1 MSARRGVCIHGP
13 RPIVFRGQAFLG
25 RARRASFGGAETTS
39 RVGLEPR
46 CRRGSRASISF
57 LPGGGWP
64 LGGLIEVFVERYGI
78 GELTLLIPALAALTR
93 AGPRNNRKWVAWI
106 APPFVPYAPALKQ
119 RGVDVD
125 ALLLVQPAA
134 RPAENN
140 KDRLWTVEQVIR
152 SGSSSGVL
160 AWLAA
165 ADHVAL
171 RRLQLAAEEQG
182 CWTVLFRPLAARR
195 ERSPAALRIAV
206 EQRAAA
212 TRVQID
218 KCRGASPGVVDIT
231 ESMLALSRG
240 FDDARAFARE
250 PVPDVESSVGVAAA

>member
-1 MSARRGVCIHGP
+1 MDLDELSSLDELDGLVWKGRNTRWARAALPTG
-13 RPIVFRGQAFLG
+13 FAAFDNY
-25 RARRASFGGAETTS
+25 
-39 RVGLEPR
+39 
-46 CRRGSRASISF
+46 

-78 GELTLLIPALAALTR
+78 GELTLLIPALSALSR
-93 AGPRNNRKWVAWI
+93 AGPKNNRKWIVWI

-125 ALLLVQPAA
+125 AMLLVQPAG
-134 RPAENN
+134 RN
-140 KDRLWTVEQVIR
+140 KDKDKDCLWTVEQVIR

-165 ADHVAL
+165 ADDVAL

-195 ERSPAALRIAV
+195 ERSPAALRIGV
-206 EQRAAA
+206 SQCAAA

-218 KCRGASPGVVDIT
+218 KCRGAGPGVVDIT
-231 ESMLALSRG
+231 EALHALNRRFSNGSSLARES
-240 FDDARAFARE
+240 ARE
-250 PVPDVESSVGVAAA
+250 PAAGTVSGGVAG

>member
-1 MSARRGVCIHGP
+1 MDLDELSSLNELDGLVWKGRSTRWARAALPTG
-13 RPIVFRGQAFLG
+13 FAALDNY
-25 RARRASFGGAETTS
+25 
-39 RVGLEPR
+39 
-46 CRRGSRASISF
+46 

-78 GELTLLIPALAALTR
+78 GEITLLIPALVALSR
-93 AGPRNNRKWVAWI
+93 AGPRNNRKWVVWI
-106 APPFVPYAPALKQ
+106 APPFVPYAPALQQ

-125 ALLLVQPAA
+125 AMLLVQPSA
-134 RPAENN
+134 RN
-140 KDRLWTVEQVIR
+140 KDKEKDCLWTVEQVIR

-195 ERSPAALRIAV
+195 ERSPAALRIGV
-206 EQRAAA
+206 SQCAAA
-212 TRVQID
+212 TPAVTQVQID
-218 KCRGASPGVVDIT
+218 KCRGASPGIVDIT
-231 ESMLALSRG
+231 ERREPLN
-240 FDDARAFARE
+240 AFNNGTLARE
-250 PVPDVESSVGVAAA
+250 SVGQPAASAANAGATG

>member
-1 MSARRGVCIHGP
+1 MELDGLPSLDELDGLVWRGK
-13 RPIVFRGQAFLG
+13 
-25 RARRASFGGAETTS
+25 SS
-39 RVGLEPR
+39 RW
-46 CRRGSRASISF
+46 SRAALPTGFAPLDSF

-64 LGGLIEVFVERYGI
+64 LGGLIEVFVEQYGI

-125 ALLLVQPAA
+125 ALLLVQPTA
-134 RPAENN
+134 RD

-171 RRLQLAAEEQG
+171 RRLQLAAEEHG

-195 ERSPAALRIAV
+195 DRSPAALRVSV
-206 EQRAAA
+206 EQEGTA
-212 TRVQID
+212 TRLQID
-218 KCRGASPGVVDIT
+218 KCRGASPGVVDVT
-231 ESMLALSRG
+231 ETMNILNRRFDEARSLARG
-240 FDDARAFARE
+240 L
-250 PVPDVESSVGVAAA
+250 PWESVAGSVSGGAAG

>member
-1 MSARRGVCIHGP
+1 MDLDERPSLDELDGLVWRGRSTRWARAALPTGFTALDH
-13 RPIVFRGQAFLG
+13 
-25 RARRASFGGAETTS
+25 
-39 RVGLEPR
+39 
-46 CRRGSRASISF
+46 F

-64 LGGLIEVFVERYGI
+64 LGGLIEVFVDRYGI

-93 AGPRNNRKWVAWI
+93 AGPRNNRKWVVLI

-119 RGVDVD
+119 RGIDVD
-125 ALLLVQPAA
+125 ALLIVQPET
-134 RPAENN
+134 RD

-171 RRLQLAAEEQG
+171 RRLQLASEEQG

-195 ERSPAALRIAV
+195 ERSPAALRIGV
-206 EQRAAA
+206 ERCGAA
-212 TRVQID
+212 TCLEID
-218 KCRGASPGVVDIT
+218 KCRGASPGRVDIT
-231 ESMLALSRG
+231 ESLLALNRG
-240 FDDARAFARE
+240 FGDGSSFARE
-250 PVPDVESSVGVAAA
+250 SAREPTSGSTTAGGASG

>member
-1 MSARRGVCIHGP
+1 MDLDELPSLDALRGRVWKGRSARSD
-13 RPIVFRGQAFLG
+13 QAALPTGFAALD
-25 RARRASFGGAETTS
+25 
-39 RVGLEPR
+39 
-46 CRRGSRASISF
+46 SF

-64 LGGLIEVFVERYGI
+64 LGALTEVFVERYGI

-93 AGPRNNRKWVAWI
+93 AEPQKNRKWVVWI

-125 ALLLVQPAA
+125 ALLLVQPAT
-134 RPAENN
+134 RN
-140 KDRLWTVEQVIR
+140 KDKDKDCLWTVEQVIR

-171 RRLQLAAEEQG
+171 RRLQLAAEEHG

-195 ERSPAALRIAV
+195 DRSPAALRIGV
-206 EQRAAA
+206 SQCAAT

-218 KCRGASPGVVDIT
+218 KCRGARPGVVDIT
-231 ESMLALSRG
+231 ESLLNLNRG
-240 FDDARAFARE
+240 FSGSGSVARE
-250 PVPDVESSVGVAAA
+250 PVAGTVGGGTAG

>member
-1 MSARRGVCIHGP
+1 MDMDELPALDELDGLVWKGSSTRWARAALPTG
-13 RPIVFRGQAFLG
+13 FAALDN
-25 RARRASFGGAETTS
+25 
-39 RVGLEPR
+39 
-46 CRRGSRASISF
+46 F

-78 GELTLLIPALAALTR
+78 GELTLLIPALKALTR
-93 AGPRNNRKWVAWI
+93 AGPQNNRKWVAWI

-134 RPAENN
+134 SG
-140 KDRLWTVEQVIR
+140 KDCLWTVEQVIR

-182 CWTVLFRPLAARR
+182 CWTVLFRPRAARR
-195 ERSPAALRIAV
+195 DRSPAALRIGV
-206 EQRAAA
+206 EQSAAA
-212 TRVQID
+212 TRVHID
-218 KCRGASPGVVDIT
+218 KCRGARSGVIDIS
-231 ESMLALSRG
+231 ESLLILNREFADRSGLAR
-240 FDDARAFARE
+240 DPARDPARDSA
-250 PVPDVESSVGVAAA
+250 VSGGAAG